1 MFLINEIDLTR
12 KLYHQ
17 VTPFFAVKNVFM
29 LIGQKLHVS
38 EIIFTE
44 ILNSSLV
51 FTFVLTIFC
60 EVYKFTK
67 YMKNKYDC
75 VQHNVFAVD

>member
-1 MFLINEIDLTR
+1 LAR

-17 VTPFFAVKNVFM
+17 VIPFFPVKNVFM
-29 LIGQKLHVS
+29 SKEQKLQVS

-44 ILNSSLV
+44 ILNSNLV
-51 FTFVLTIFC
+51 FSFVLTIFC

-67 YMKNKYDC
+67 CMKNKYDC
-75 VQHNVFAVD
+75 VQHNVFAVDYCQYQYF